1 MKRVL
6 SLVLSLVLILGV
18 LPLTVSAANEV
29 FDVDFATELELATV
43 EDYTM
48 SDSDMYIEVDISSDE
63 TWSGYAVGRY
73 VYLEADVPYI
83 FAAYAYNSSAAY
95 VDRAIA
101 LYPDN
106 IQSEEQILAVE
117 TEQVDDD
124 ECQVVL
130 RYTPDESGYYN
141 LLVWGF
147 AEDEEGIELLDSEL
161 GLFFDVDK
169 LNGYI
174 DFDTELEENVVCE
187 FEVTE
192 DAPYVEISGVDWSG
206 YANGFTVYLQQGEV
220 YTFEVTVSNEDA
232 AYVDRAIALF
242 REDALLDWDYYD
254 YATEWVD
261 ASEVT
266 VRLTVEIDYSGYYK
280 LLVWGYCDDEEDNGL
295 FDGTTGSIVFRN
307 GSSAIVDYSTELE
320 FDTETKIPT
329 AETDPFISHN
339 DWWGYAN
346 GFNAD
351 LEKGKAYK
359 ISVIADVK
367 SEEIDYID
375 RAIAVF
381 GDDMKKHVAMS
392 SDSFDDVT
400 IVDLTFVAP
409 ETRNYKLLFWGYC
422 EDDNVE
428 PLFGDEYAIFT
439 VYLEEIDVDEVIITT
454 AEELIAFGND
464 LSDDKFGEM
473 VRAEIKADIDMT
485 GKEWNPAPAYSGLLI
500 VNGNGHTISGLSDMF
515 ISEADTVYFNDLTIE
530 SEISYVGSE
539 DFSEIH
545 GLAAFVGYSSEA
557 YFSNCE
563 LYGSISAKDF
573 EYISYVGGFF
583 GCADYAT
590 IDNCYVECDITLD
603 SVYETYYIGGIGG
616 YAYSNVYVYDTEWN
630 GTIEI
635 TNIGYEADDVGAF
648 GCIEYDSVFE
658 NVAVNASIN
667 IDADTEC
674 YYVGGLVG
682 YLEDYNVFNNCYVI
696 ADIDTGYAYYVGG
709 LCGYIDEANEFYNC
723 YTEGSVSGGCNI
735 GGFVGASNCCGYN
748 LFANNYTTVDVSGIE
763 DVGGFIGEA
772 YYEDCFAN
780 CYASGE
786 VYANDEEADEA
797 YFGGFVGYFDSE
809 DFNATNC
816 VANANCGYS
825 PVGSFYEYEIEGLTA
840 LDFNDDDAVDEY
852 ESLLNAFVD
861 EANENGEF
869 AYELSYWGGRNED
882 NGPEFTDLFYVVFH
896 VDDSPIDEQAIFSG
910 DTAEKPEDPA
920 QENKIFLGW
929 YTEDGELYDFD
940 TPVTSN
946 VNLFAKFEDV
956 APVVL
961 GDIDNDS
968 DVDAA
973 DYILVKR
980 AVLKTYELTE
990 EQFDVADIDADGDVD
1005 ATDYV
1010 LVKRIV
1016 LGTYEVK

>member
-18 LPLTVSAANEV
+18 LPLTVSAASEV

-63 TWSGYAVGRY
+63 AWSGYAVGRH
-73 VYLEADVPYI
+73 VYLEADVPYM
-83 FAAYAYNSSAAY
+83 FAAYAYNSSAVY

-117 TEQVDDD
+117 TAQSDNE
-124 ECQVVL
+124 ECEVVL

-141 LLVWGF
+141 LLVWGY
-147 AEDEEGIELLDSEL
+147 AEDDEGVELPDTQI
-161 GLFFDVDK
+161 GLLFDVDK

-174 DFDTELEENVVCE
+174 DFDTELEENVVSE

-192 DAPYVEISGVDWSG
+192 DTPYVDISDIGWDG
-206 YANGFTVYLQQGEV
+206 CANGFTVYLQQGEI

-232 AYVDRAIALF
+232 TYVDRAIALF
-242 REDALLDWDYYD
+242 PEDALFDWEYYD
-254 YATEWVD
+254 YTTEW
-261 ASEVT
+261 AETSEVT
-266 VRLTVEIDYSGYYK
+266 VCYTVEINDSGYYK
-280 LLVWGYCDDEEDNGL
+280 LLVWGVCLDEEYNEL
-295 FDGTTGSIVFRN
+295 FDGTTGSVLFYN
-307 GSSAIVDYSTELE
+307 GNSANVDYSTELE

-329 AETDPFISHN
+329 AETDPFIAHN

-381 GDDMKKHVAMS
+381 GDDMKNQVAMS
-392 SDSFDDVT
+392 SDSFEDVAT
-400 IVDLTFVAP
+400 VDLTFVAP

-422 EDDNVE
+422 EDDNEE
-428 PLFGDEYAIFT
+428 PLFGDEYATFT

-464 LSDDKFGEM
+464 LSDYKFGETI
-473 VRAEIKADIDMT
+473 RAEIKADIDMT
-485 GKEWNPAPAYSGLLI
+485 GKEWNPASADNNELLI

-530 SEISYVGSE
+530 SEISYVAS
-539 DFSEIH
+539 DDVYEIY
-545 GLAAFVGYSSEA
+545 GLAAFVGDSSEA
-557 YFSNCE
+557 RFSNCE

-573 EYISYVGGFF
+573 DVIDNVGGFF
-583 GCADYAT
+583 GYATYAT

-603 SVYETYYIGGIGG
+603 SVYETYDIGGIGG
-616 YAYSNVYVYDTEWN
+616 YVDYTVYVYDTEWN

-648 GCIEYDSVFE
+648 GCIYNDSVFE

-667 IDADTEC
+667 IDGDTNC
-674 YYVGGLVG
+674 DYVGGLVG

-723 YTEGSVSGGCNI
+723 YTEGSVSGSYNI
-735 GGFVGASNCCGYN
+735 GGFVGASDCCGYN
-748 LFANNYTTVDVSGIE
+748 LFANNYTTMDVAGIG

-772 YYEDCFAN
+772 YYEDSFVN
-780 CYASGE
+780 CYATGV
-786 VYANDEEADEA
+786 VYANDEEADED
-797 YFGGFVGYFDSE
+797 YIGGFVGYFDSD

-816 VANANCGYS
+816 VANANCEYS
-825 PVGSFYEYEIEGLTA
+825 PVGAFYGYDIEGLTA

-861 EANENGEF
+861 EVNKNGEL

-882 NGPEFTDLFYVVFH
+882 NGPVFTELFYVVFH
-896 VDDSPIDEQAIFSG
+896 VDDSPIDEQVIFSG
-910 DTAEKPEDPA
+910 DTAEKPEDPV

-940 TPVTSN
+940 TPVTSD
-946 VNLFAKFEDV
+946 VNLFAKFKD
-956 APVVL
+956 VVL
-961 GDIDNDS
+961 GDIDNDG
-968 DVDAA
+968 DVDAS
-973 DYILVKR
+973 DYVLVKR
-980 AVLKTYELTE
+980 AVLKTYNLTE
-990 EQFDVADIDADGDVD
+990 EQFDVADIDGDNDVD